1 MEELTNHELNMI
13 IIELSIL
20 ADNCKKYEDSEDF
33 RERARKLETITE
45 KIKAIIKKREE
56 DLKGG
61 QDEI

>member
-1 MEELTNHELNMI
+1 MEELTNHELNTI

-20 ADNCKKYEDSEDF
+20 ADNCKKYEDSEAF

-45 KIKAIIKKREE
+45 KIKAIIKKRDE